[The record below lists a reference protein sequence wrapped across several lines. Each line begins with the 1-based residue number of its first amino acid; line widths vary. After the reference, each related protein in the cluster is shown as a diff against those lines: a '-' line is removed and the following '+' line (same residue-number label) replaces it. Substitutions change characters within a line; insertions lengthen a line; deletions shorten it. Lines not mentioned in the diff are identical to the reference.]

1 MSPNTNTTDSIM
13 ILVDSPDPA
22 LGRHRISSSLDDFTM
37 LELAVQGADAATRN
51 VGDSIVLREVDLA
64 ESTKIPQSTLVIVTE
79 TENLREDACAVDGST
94 SLLPMLSDFDISFSK
109 LKVRDWDGQKFYS
122 DFVKEGLE
130 YNNKDAD
137 KIIMLFESPSS
148 IPAGGNAFHNH
159 GALLSSL
166 LVILALFCILISP
179 HNHLLLFQQPS
190 SSSMIGQRQNQ
201 QR

>member
-1 MSPNTNTTDSIM
+1 MSPNTITTDPIM

-22 LGRHRISSSLDDFTM
+22 LGHHRISSSLDDFTM

-64 ESTKIPQSTLVIVTE
+64 ETTKIPQSTLVIVTE
-79 TENLREDACAVDGST
+79 SENLREDAHAADGSA

-109 LKVRDWDGQKFYS
+109 LRVRDWDGTKFYS
-122 DFVKEGLE
+122 DFIKEGLE

-148 IPAGGNAFHNH
+148 IPAGGNAFHNN
-159 GALLSSL
+159 GALFRFMLISLVFLFVLIFLTAHL
-166 LVILALFCILISP
+166 LVFNS
-179 HNHLLLFQQPS
+179 QVQVS
-190 SSSMIGQRQNQ
+190 
-201 QR
+201 